1 MDENMGKTGLLSQL
15 NEIIE
20 RYGRLQDNLIQ
31 ILLDLQKVSGHN
43 YLPEECLEE
52 ISNQLELPLAKVYE
66 VATFYS
72 MFNHEPKGKYII
84 EICNSAPCHVE
95 GANDLTKLFEDVLGI
110 KVGEITT
117 DGIFSL
123 QHSSCFGACDISPAI
138 KIGTEVYGH
147 LTKEKIEEIIKE
159 YRGE

>member
-1 MDENMGKTGLLSQL
+1 MNKTELLSQL
-15 NEIIE
+15 DEIIE
-20 RYGRLQDNLIQ
+20 NYGRLKDNLLQ

-52 ISNQLELPLAKVYE
+52 ISSQLNLPLSKVYE

-95 GANDLTKLFEDVLGI
+95 GADDLTKLFENVLGI

-138 KIGTEVYGH
+138 KIGTEVYGN